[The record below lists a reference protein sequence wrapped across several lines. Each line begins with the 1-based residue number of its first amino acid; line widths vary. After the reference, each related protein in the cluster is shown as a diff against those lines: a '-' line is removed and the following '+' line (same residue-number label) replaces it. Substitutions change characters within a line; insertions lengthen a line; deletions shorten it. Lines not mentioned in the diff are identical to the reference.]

1 MPTGH
6 TPPSLLDTRV
16 AASPLSASG
25 RALALALA
33 LVVGTLAVAPA
44 RAQGRPTASAPAPEL
59 AGPAG
64 PASANLPPTG
74 SPAGPVPWLL
84 TVRLHDAYAD
94 HPVVADVAR
103 VGYLTVETRDR
114 LLRKG
119 TPSDRALAIAD
130 AMGAGA
136 GAQAMDRFVTLA
148 VQTQL
153 SIGPS
158 GSVRKAE
165 LTLDKLDARA
175 ALALGWTRA
184 LANAGNPAA
193 LGRKAAR
200 IDEAGALQ
208 LLEKAVALAP
218 DHQAPRVAL
227 ALAAAAADLAQQ
239 KKLCARAV
247 QLQLSARAGGKEPIR
262 LAAAERV
269 VALAAEMGKACK
281 GKELAAFAGALQLP
295 APVAETV
302 APLGGGHGERPTA
315 GASAAFHPFRDAFVV
330 TAPVF
335 KGWIKD
341 PLVQKVFLPG
351 GRCDEVAVAEALQ
364 SDPTGDRAIALLN
377 ASLLSSKLSQEDNAD
392 VAWWAIARRHGAID
406 SKDKQRTI
414 KVKDLTGAEA
424 MAYGYAR
431 AAASLGFAPGV
442 PDGPAMDAGAAELF
456 MHGKALIPANALLGP
471 ILFLGQQIDADRKA
485 DPCRARTRADGA
497 RFVVQKSALPEPAK
511 AALLEAFA
519 TIDAGCPSPAAPASV
534 PPPAGAPAPK

>member
-1 MPTGH
+1 MLYGRCPQ
-6 TPPSLLDTRV
+6 RV
-16 AASPLSASG
+16 HSARGPGPLACAAVLTACVG
-25 RALALALA
+25 
-33 LVVGTLAVAPA
+33 LVG
-44 RAQGRPTASAPAPEL
+44 SAPAL
-59 AGPAG
+59 AQAPTPPRAPAVPLA
-64 PASANLPPTG
+64 PAPAQAAAVAAPT
-74 SPAGPVPWLL
+74 PWLL
-84 TVRLHDAYAD
+84 AVRLHDAYSD

-114 LLRKG
+114 LLRKT

-136 GAQAMDRFVTLA
+136 GAQAMDRFVSLA

-165 LTLDKLDARA
+165 LTVDKLDARS

-184 LANAGNPAA
+184 LVAAGTPAA
-193 LGRKAAR
+193 LTRKAAR

-227 ALAAAAADLAQQ
+227 ALAAAAADLAQP
-239 KKLCARAV
+239 KKQCARAV
-247 QLQLSARAGGKEPIR
+247 QLHQAARAAGKEAIR

-269 VALAAEMGKACK
+269 VALATVLGQACK
-281 GKELAAFAGALQLP
+281 GKELTAFAGALQLP
-295 APVAETV
+295 SPAPEAVV
-302 APLGGGHGERPTA
+302 SVGGARGERPTS
-315 GASAAFHPFRDAFVV
+315 GSSAAFHPFRDAFVV

-335 KGWIKD
+335 KGWIRD

-351 GRCDEVAVAEALQ
+351 GRCDEIAVAEALQ
-364 SDPTGDRAIALLN
+364 SDPTGDRAIVLLN

-392 VAWWAIARRHGAID
+392 IAWWAIARRHGAID
-406 SKDKQRTI
+406 NKDKQKAI

-431 AAASLGFAPGV
+431 AAASLGFAPGAV
-442 PDGPAMDAGAAELF
+442 DGPAMDAGAAELF
-456 MHGKALIPANALLGP
+456 THGKALIPANALLGP
-471 ILFLGQQIDADRKA
+471 ILFLGQQVDADRKA

-497 RFVVQKSALPEPAK
+497 RFVVQKSALPDAAK
-511 AALLEAFA
+511 GALLEAFQ
-519 TIDAGCPSPAAPASV
+519 TIDAGCPNPASPAAAPVPA
-534 PPPAGAPAPK
+534 AAPK